1 MLDFETH
8 EVRIPKAVFL
18 MGAWGL
24 VLLLASV
31 INQFFAPGVDP
42 LLWLWFGATLLGL
55 GAQLVA
61 MVHGL
66 GRNFAGWIVVVL
78 AGWAFTFYVFK
89 FDNGAHVDLF
99 GDLPGVWLIL
109 LAAGYAATARQ
120 VHPRFWLLAGLHL
133 AVGLIFEL
141 AAHGALPFGALI
153 GYSALIF
160 GLVAGVPLLVATLP
174 VWYRPEAP
182 ATQPDYPAAAAVEDS
197 R

>member
-1 MLDFETH
+1 MLDFESH
-8 EVRIPKAVFL
+8 EVRIPKAIFL

-31 INQFFAPGVDP
+31 IDQVVAPGVDL
-42 LLWLWFGATLLGL
+42 LLWLWLGATLLGL

-66 GRNFAGWIVVVL
+66 GRNFAAWIVVIL
-78 AGWAFTFYVFK
+78 AGWAFTLYVFK

-120 VHPRFWLLAGLHL
+120 VHARFWLPAGLHL
-133 AVGLIFEL
+133 GVGLILEL
-141 AAHGALPFGALI
+141 AAHGALPLGALG
-153 GYSALIF
+153 GYATLIF
-160 GLVAGVPLLVATLP
+160 GLVTGVSLLVATLP
-174 VWYRPEAP
+174 MWYRSDAP
-182 ATQPDYPAAAAVEDS
+182 APQPDYAPAAAVEDPL
-197 R
+197 